1 MNIIVCIKQVPSREA
16 VLRINADQ
24 TWIREEDLSFET
36 NESDIYAL
44 EAALQLKEK
53 FGGEVVVCTMGPTSA
68 QAVIREALAKG
79 AERALH
85 LNDPAFQGLDPLGA
99 ARVMAEVFK
108 KEKFDLIMTGLQ
120 SDDYGFGQTGVVL
133 AELLHLPHTTLVMGI
148 EPLEGGARVKIK
160 RELESGWFQWLEIP
174 MPAVLSIQSGINQPR
189 YASLKGIMGV
199 KKKEIKPIDLAA
211 TGLSA
216 NDLTR
221 RQAIR
226 KVYIPQKTKQTE
238 FLEGAAKEV
247 ATKLV
252 DKLKNEARVI

>member
-16 VLRINADQ
+16 AIRINADQ
-24 TWIREEDLSFET
+24 TWIKEDDITFEI

-53 FGGEVVVCTMGPTSA
+53 LGGEVVVCSLGPASA

-85 LNDPAFQGLDPLGA
+85 LSDPAFLRLDAYGV

-108 KEKFDLIMTGLQ
+108 KEKFDLILTGLQ
-120 SDDYGFGQTGVVL
+120 SDDCGFGQTGVVL
-133 AELLHLPHTTLVMGI
+133 AELLHLPHTTLVMGV
-148 EPLEGGARVKIK
+148 EALEGGARVKIK
-160 RELESGWFQWLEIP
+160 RELESGWFQWLELP
-174 MPAVLSIQSGINQPR
+174 LPAVLSIQSGINQPR

-199 KKKEIKPIDLAA
+199 KKKELKLIDLAA

-216 NDLTR
+216 ADLVPKQVFR
-221 RQAIR
+221 R
-226 KVYIPQKTKQTE
+226 VYVPQKTKQTE
-238 FLEGAAKEV
+238 FLEGTAKEV
-247 ATKLV
+247 ARKLV
-252 DKLKNEARVI
+252 EKLKNDARVI